1 MNITPLQIYFIGQV
15 AIVAGAWGMD
25 LTQSM
30 WPMAFGASTG
40 CMCTAPL
47 VRQLLA
53 RWRER
58 RAER

>member
-1 MNITPLQIYFIGQV
+1 MKPSPLQIYFIGQGAV
-15 AIVAGAWGMD
+15 LAGAWGMD
-25 LTQSM
+25 ATASM
-30 WPMAFGASTG
+30 WPMAFGAATA

-58 RAER
+58 RAR

>member
-1 MNITPLQIYFIGQV
+1 MKPSPLQIYFIGQGAV
-15 AIVAGAWGMD
+15 LAGAWGMD
-25 LTQSM
+25 ATGSM
-30 WPMAFGASTG
+30 WPMAFGAATA

-58 RAER
+58 RAR